1 MSDFAQ
7 GATMLGAFGIALFFL
22 RYWRDTGD
30 RFFAVF
36 ALAFT
41 LFGVS
46 RIALASL
53 DADSET
59 RTWVYALR
67 AAAFLAILGAVID
80 KNLRRP
86 GERDRDEDTSG

>member
-1 MSDFAQ
+1 VSDFLQ
-7 GATMLGAFGIALFFL
+7 GATMLGAFAIALFFL

-36 ALAFT
+36 ALAFG

-46 RIALASL
+46 RIALHSL
-53 DADSET
+53 AADSET

-67 AAAFLAILGAVID
+67 AAAFAAIIIAVVD
-80 KNLRRP
+80 KNLRQPPR
-86 GERDRDEDTSG
+86 